1 VECEAGTL
9 VTFDPGE
16 RHALRGLDGAR
27 LLLTLAPWPAAGH
40 NLALEGKGRLG
51 GRRKCCLPH
60 LPFCSNLMN
69 PVRTGL
75 LAASSEED
83 KDRNEFVVDEVVL
96 VANRNECGISRLEPA
111 ALSIRLEGRFTGQDD
126 VDLVGCMSHGGIRRG
141 RNADEHAYFEG
152 R

>member
-1 VECEAGTL
+1 MPCVASTTRVC
-9 VTFDPGE
+9 
-16 RHALRGLDGAR
+16 HAR
-27 LLLTLAPWPAAGH
+27 TLARGGEGRPLRSAANAACLICLFGS
-40 NLALEGKGRLG
+40 NLA
-51 GRRKCCLPH
+51 
-60 LPFCSNLMN
+60 N

-75 LAASSEED
+75 LAASSEEN
-83 KDRNEFVVDEVVL
+83 KDRNEFVVNEVVL
-96 VANRNECGISRLEPA
+96 FANRNERGISRLEPA